1 MKGFVCM
8 YLMGFLAVAAL
19 GTLVANVG
27 YQTSDLKQELYLIN
41 KDLEDAKAR
50 ETKFKTDVY
59 NGMTALINGQKI
71 LSLAQLRIHHFAEPH
86 SDKFYPNCHECEK
99 ERQEIEKNEGTV
111 TSK

>member
-1 MKGFVCM
+1 MKGFIWT
-8 YLMGFLAVAAL
+8 YLMGFVVVIGLS
-19 GTLVANVG
+19 TLIVNLG
-27 YQTSDLKQELYLIN
+27 YQTGNLKQELHLIK

-50 ETKFKTDVY
+50 ETKFKADVY

-86 SDKFYPNCHECEK
+86 SDRFYPNCHECEK
-99 ERQEIEKNEGTV
+99 ERQAIEKNEGTV